1 MTRLKEGRFMPLLS
15 AQLCAISFQGNASN
29 GLQQDAFFLIDD
41 YYQTPLGIT
50 EVKMCEKDFCVAVA
64 DGVAQTNLSQ
74 YASLSAV
81 KAVKKFW
88 HNYQL
93 NQNQSTVMSMQSI
106 YEHVANAPSKYRGA
120 MTTLALVYRLKDSDE
135 IVVKHVGDSRVYL
148 QRHDETTKNGWRC
161 ITRDHN
167 LLNQLVDDNAEAE
180 GRKADVSEYNKQGM
194 ATALY
199 TITDYLTIDNDEISN
214 PMPSYDSQILQVKAG
229 DCLVVCSD
237 GVHDLV
243 SCEEWSTIDEQTDLQ
258 DWLKNL
264 RKQIYVSQG
273 RAYDNVTVIVI
284 RFC

>member
-1 MTRLKEGRFMPLLS
+1 MPPLS
-15 AQLCAISFQGNASN
+15 AQLCAMSFQGNASN
-29 GLQQDAFFLIDD
+29 GLQQDAFFFLND

-50 EVKMCEKDFCVAVA
+50 EVQMCEKDFCVAVA
-64 DGVAQTNLSQ
+64 DGVAQSNLSQ

-81 KAVKKFW
+81 KAVKKLW
-88 HNYQL
+88 KNYQL
-93 NQNQSTVMSMQSI
+93 NQNQSAFMSMQSI
-106 YEHVANAPSKYRGA
+106 YEQIANAPIKYRGA
-120 MTTLALVYRLKDSDE
+120 MTTLALAYRLKDSDE
-135 IVVKHVGDSRVYL
+135 IVIKHVGDSRVYL
-148 QRHDETTKNGWRC
+148 QRDDGQSQNGWRC

-167 LLNQLVDDNAEAE
+167 LLNQLVDDNAETE
-180 GRKADVSEYNKQGM
+180 GRTADFGEYNKLGM
-194 ATALY
+194 ATSLY
-199 TITDYLTIDNDEISN
+199 TITDYLTIDSDEISN
-214 PMPSYDSQILQVKAG
+214 PMPSYDNQILQVKAG

-243 SCEEWSTIDEQTDLQ
+243 SCEEWSTINEQTDLQ

>member
-1 MTRLKEGRFMPLLS
+1 MPLLS
-15 AQLCAISFQGNASN
+15 AQFCAMSFQGNAVN
-29 GLQQDAFFLIDD
+29 QLQQDAFFFLDD

-50 EVKMCEKDFCVAVA
+50 EIKMCEKDFCVAVA
-64 DGVAQTNLSQ
+64 DGVAQSNLSQ
-74 YASLSAV
+74 YASLIAV
-81 KAVKKFW
+81 KAVKKLW
-88 HNYQL
+88 KNYQL
-93 NQNQSTVMSMQSI
+93 EQNQSTVMSMQSI
-106 YEHVANAPSKYRGA
+106 YEQIANAPIKYRGA
-120 MTTLALVYRLKDSDE
+120 MTTLVLAYRLKDSDE
-135 IVVKHVGDSRVYL
+135 IIIKHVGDSRVYL
-148 QRHDETTKNGWRC
+148 QRDDGQSQNGWRC

-167 LLNQLVDDNAEAE
+167 LLNQLIDDKAEAE
-180 GRKADVSEYNKQGM
+180 NRIADFSEYNKLGM

-199 TITDYLTIDNDEISN
+199 TITDYLTIDSDEISN

>member
-1 MTRLKEGRFMPLLS
+1 MPPLS
-15 AQLCAISFQGNASN
+15 AQLCAMSFQGNASN
-29 GLQQDAFFLIDD
+29 GLQQDAFFFLND

-50 EVKMCEKDFCVAVA
+50 EVQTSEEAFCVAVA
-64 DGVAQTNLSQ
+64 DGVAQSSLSQ
-74 YASLSAV
+74 YASLIAV
-81 KAVKKFW
+81 KAVKRLWKS
-88 HNYQL
+88 YQ
-93 NQNQSTVMSMQSI
+93 NGQNQSVVVSMQSI
-106 YEHVANAPSKYRGA
+106 YEQIANAPSKYYGA
-120 MTTLALVYRLKDSDE
+120 MTTLALAYRLKDSDE
-135 IVVKHVGDSRVYL
+135 IVIKHVGDSRVYL
-148 QRHDETTKNGWRC
+148 QRDDGQSQNGWRC

-180 GRKADVSEYNKQGM
+180 GRTTDFSEYNKQGM
-194 ATALY
+194 ATSLY
-199 TITDYLTIDNDEISN
+199 TITDYLTIDNDEISS

>member
-1 MTRLKEGRFMPLLS
+1 MPLLS
-15 AQLCAISFQGNASN
+15 AQFCAMSFQGNASN
-29 GLQQDAFFLIDD
+29 GLQQDAFFFLNDC
-41 YYQTPLGIT
+41 YQTSLGIT
-50 EVKMCEKDFCVAVA
+50 EVQTSEEAFCVAVA
-64 DGVAQTNLSQ
+64 DGVAQSSLSQ
-74 YASLSAV
+74 YASLIAV
-81 KAVKKFW
+81 KAVKRLWKS
-88 HNYQL
+88 YQL
-93 NQNQSTVMSMQSI
+93 NQNQSAFMSMQSI
-106 YEHVANAPSKYRGA
+106 YEQIANAPIKYRGA
-120 MTTLALVYRLKDSDE
+120 MTTLVLAYRLKDSDE
-135 IVVKHVGDSRVYL
+135 IIIKHVGDSRVYL
-148 QRHDETTKNGWRC
+148 QRDNRQSRNGWRC

-180 GRKADVSEYNKQGM
+180 GRTTDFSEYNKQGM
-194 ATALY
+194 ATSLY
-199 TITDYLTIDNDEISN
+199 TITDYLTIDNDVLSN
-214 PMPSYDSQILQVKAG
+214 PMPSSDSQILQVKAG

>member
-1 MTRLKEGRFMPLLS
+1 MPPLS
-15 AQLCAISFQGNASN
+15 AQLCAMSFQGNAVN
-29 GLQQDAFFLIDD
+29 QLQQDAFFFLND

-50 EVKMCEKDFCVAVA
+50 EVQTSEEAFCVAVA
-64 DGVAQTNLSQ
+64 DGVAQSSLSQ
-74 YASLSAV
+74 YASLIAV
-81 KAVKKFW
+81 KAVKRLWKS
-88 HNYQL
+88 YQ
-93 NQNQSTVMSMQSI
+93 NGQNQSVVVSMQSI
-106 YEHVANAPSKYRGA
+106 YEQIANAPSKYYGA
-120 MTTLALVYRLKDSDE
+120 MTTLALAYRLKDSDE
-135 IVVKHVGDSRVYL
+135 IVIKHVGDSRVYL
-148 QRHDETTKNGWRC
+148 QRSDATTNNGWRC

-167 LLNQLVDDNAEAE
+167 LLNQLIDDKAEAE
-180 GRKADVSEYNKQGM
+180 NRIADFSEYNKLGM

-199 TITDYLTIDNDEISN
+199 TITDYLTIDSDEISN

-264 RKQIYVSQG
+264 RKQIYASNG

>member
-1 MTRLKEGRFMPLLS
+1 MPLLS
-15 AQLCAISFQGNASN
+15 AQFCAMSFQGNAVN
-29 GLQQDAFFLIDD
+29 QLQQDAFFLIDD

-64 DGVAQTNLSQ
+64 DGVAQSNLSQ
-74 YASLSAV
+74 YASLIAV
-81 KAVKKFW
+81 KAVKKLW
-88 HNYQL
+88 KNYQL
-93 NQNQSTVMSMQSI
+93 EQNQSTVMSMHSI
-106 YEHVANAPSKYRGA
+106 YEQIANAPSKYYGA
-120 MTTLALVYRLKDSDE
+120 MTTLALAYRLKDSDE
-135 IVVKHVGDSRVYL
+135 IVIKHVGDSRVYL
-148 QRHDETTKNGWRC
+148 QRDDGQSQNGWRC

-167 LLNQLVDDNAEAE
+167 LLNQLIEDKAEAE
-180 GRKADVSEYNKQGM
+180 GRTADFSEYNKLGM

-199 TITDYLTIDNDEISN
+199 TITDYLTIDSDEISN

>member
-1 MTRLKEGRFMPLLS
+1 MPPLS
-15 AQLCAISFQGNASN
+15 AQLCAMSFQGNAVN
-29 GLQQDAFFLIDD
+29 QLQQDAFFFLNDC
-41 YYQTPLGIT
+41 YQTSLGIT
-50 EVKMCEKDFCVAVA
+50 EVQTSEEAFCVAVA
-64 DGVAQTNLSQ
+64 DGVAQSSLSQ
-74 YASLSAV
+74 YASLIAV
-81 KAVKKFW
+81 KAVKRLWKS
-88 HNYQL
+88 YQ
-93 NQNQSTVMSMQSI
+93 NGQNQSVVVSMQSI
-106 YEHVANAPSKYRGA
+106 YEQIANAPSKYYGA
-120 MTTLALVYRLKDSDE
+120 MTTLVLAYRLKDSDE
-135 IVVKHVGDSRVYL
+135 IIIKHVGDSRVYL
-148 QRHDETTKNGWRC
+148 QRDDGQSQNGWRC

-180 GRKADVSEYNKQGM
+180 GRTTDFSEYNKQGM
-194 ATALY
+194 ATSLY
-199 TITDYLTIDNDEISN
+199 TITDYLTIDNDEISS

-243 SCEEWSTIDEQTDLQ
+243 SCEEWSTIDEQTELQ

>member
-1 MTRLKEGRFMPLLS
+1 MPLLS
-15 AQLCAISFQGNASN
+15 AQFCAMSFQGNAVN
-29 GLQQDAFFLIDD
+29 QLQQDAFFFLDD

-50 EVKMCEKDFCVAVA
+50 EIKMCEKDFCVAVA
-64 DGVAQTNLSQ
+64 DGVAQSNLSQ
-74 YASLSAV
+74 YASLIAV
-81 KAVKKFW
+81 KAVKKLW
-88 HNYQL
+88 KNYQL
-93 NQNQSTVMSMQSI
+93 EQNQSTVMSMHSI
-106 YEHVANAPSKYRGA
+106 YEQIANAPSKYYGA
-120 MTTLALVYRLKDSDE
+120 MTTLVLAYRLKDSDE
-135 IVVKHVGDSRVYL
+135 IIIKHVGDSRVYL
-148 QRHDETTKNGWRC
+148 QRDDGQSQNGWRC

-167 LLNQLVDDNAEAE
+167 LLNQLIDDKAEAE
-180 GRKADVSEYNKQGM
+180 NRIADFSEYNKLGM

-199 TITDYLTIDNDEISN
+199 TITDYLTIDSDEISN

>member
-1 MTRLKEGRFMPLLS
+1 MPPLS
-15 AQLCAISFQGNASN
+15 AQLCAMSFQGNASN
-29 GLQQDAFFLIDD
+29 GLQQDAFFFLNDC
-41 YYQTPLGIT
+41 YQTSLGIT
-50 EVKMCEKDFCVAVA
+50 EVQTSEEAFCVAVA
-64 DGVAQTNLSQ
+64 DGVAQSSLSQ
-74 YASLSAV
+74 YASLIAV
-81 KAVKKFW
+81 KAVKRLWKS
-88 HNYQL
+88 YQ
-93 NQNQSTVMSMQSI
+93 NGQNQSVVVSMQSI
-106 YEHVANAPSKYRGA
+106 YEQIANAPIKYRGA
-120 MTTLALVYRLKDSDE
+120 MTTLVLAYRLKDSDE
-135 IVVKHVGDSRVYL
+135 IIIKHVGDSRVYL
-148 QRHDETTKNGWRC
+148 QRDDRESQNGWRC

-167 LLNQLVDDNAEAE
+167 LLNQLVDDNAETE
-180 GRKADVSEYNKQGM
+180 GRAADFVEYNKLGM

>member
-1 MTRLKEGRFMPLLS
+1 MPPLS
-15 AQLCAISFQGNASN
+15 AQLCAMSFQGNAVN
-29 GLQQDAFFLIDD
+29 QLQQDAFFFLNDC
-41 YYQTPLGIT
+41 YQTSLGIT
-50 EVKMCEKDFCVAVA
+50 EVQTSEEAFCVAVA
-64 DGVAQTNLSQ
+64 DGVAQSNLSQ
-74 YASLSAV
+74 YASLIAV
-81 KAVKKFW
+81 KAVKKLW
-88 HNYQL
+88 KNYQL
-93 NQNQSTVMSMQSI
+93 EQNQSTVMSMHSI
-106 YEHVANAPSKYRGA
+106 YEQIANAPIKYRGA
-120 MTTLALVYRLKDSDE
+120 MTTLVLAYRLKDSDE
-135 IVVKHVGDSRVYL
+135 IIIKHVGDSRVYL
-148 QRHDETTKNGWRC
+148 QRDDRESQNGWRC

-180 GRKADVSEYNKQGM
+180 GRTADFSEYNKLGM

-199 TITDYLTIDNDEISN
+199 TITDYLTIDSDEISN

>member
-1 MTRLKEGRFMPLLS
+1 MPPLF
-15 AQLCAISFQGNASN
+15 AQLCAMSFQGNASN
-29 GLQQDAFFLIDD
+29 GLQQDAFFFLNDC
-41 YYQTPLGIT
+41 YQTSLGIT
-50 EVKMCEKDFCVAVA
+50 EVQTSEEAFCVAVA
-64 DGVAQTNLSQ
+64 DGVAQSNLSQ
-74 YASLSAV
+74 YASLIAV
-81 KAVKKFW
+81 KAVKKLW
-88 HNYQL
+88 KNYQL
-93 NQNQSTVMSMQSI
+93 EQNQSTVMSMQSI
-106 YEHVANAPSKYRGA
+106 YEQIANAPIKYRGA
-120 MTTLALVYRLKDSDE
+120 MTTLVLAYRLKDSDE
-135 IVVKHVGDSRVYL
+135 IIIKHVGDSRVYL
-148 QRHDETTKNGWRC
+148 QRDDGESQNGWRC

-167 LLNQLVDDNAEAE
+167 LLNQLVDDKAEAE
-180 GRKADVSEYNKQGM
+180 GRTTDFSEYNKQGM

-199 TITDYLTIDNDEISN
+199 TITDYLTIDSDEISN

>member
-1 MTRLKEGRFMPLLS
+1 MPPLS
-15 AQLCAISFQGNASN
+15 TQLCAMSFQGNASN
-29 GLQQDAFFLIDD
+29 GLQQDAFFFLNDC
-41 YYQTPLGIT
+41 YQTSLGIT
-50 EVKMCEKDFCVAVA
+50 EVQTSEEAFCVAVA
-64 DGVAQTNLSQ
+64 DGVAQSNLSQ
-74 YASLSAV
+74 YASLIAV
-81 KAVKKFW
+81 KAVKKLW
-88 HNYQL
+88 KNYQL
-93 NQNQSTVMSMQSI
+93 EQNQSTVMSMHSI
-106 YEHVANAPSKYRGA
+106 YEQLANAPSKYYGA
-120 MTTLALVYRLKDSDE
+120 MTTLAIVYRLKDSDE
-135 IVVKHVGDSRVYL
+135 VIIKHVGDSRVYL
-148 QRHDETTKNGWRC
+148 QRDDRESQNGWRC

-167 LLNQLVDDNAEAE
+167 LLNQLVDDNAETE
-180 GRKADVSEYNKQGM
+180 GRAADFSEYNKQGM

-229 DCLVVCSD
+229 DCLVICSD

>member
-1 MTRLKEGRFMPLLS
+1 MPPLS
-15 AQLCAISFQGNASN
+15 AQLCAMSFQGNASN
-29 GLQQDAFFLIDD
+29 GLQQDAFFFLND

-50 EVKMCEKDFCVAVA
+50 EVQTSEEAFCVAVA
-64 DGVAQTNLSQ
+64 DGVAQSNLSQ
-74 YASLSAV
+74 YASLIAV
-81 KAVKKFW
+81 RAVKKLW
-88 HNYQL
+88 KSYQ
-93 NQNQSTVMSMQSI
+93 NGQNQSVVVSMQSI
-106 YEHVANAPSKYRGA
+106 YEQIANAPSKYYGA
-120 MTTLALVYRLKDSDE
+120 MTTLALAYRLKDSDE
-135 IVVKHVGDSRVYL
+135 IVIKHVGDSRVYL
-148 QRHDETTKNGWRC
+148 QRDNRQSRNGWRC

-167 LLNQLVDDNAEAE
+167 LLNQLIDDNAETE
-180 GRKADVSEYNKQGM
+180 GRAADFGEYNKQGM

-199 TITDYLTIDNDEISN
+199 TITDYLTIDSDEISN
-214 PMPSYDSQILQVKAG
+214 PMPSYDRQILQVKAG
-229 DCLVVCSD
+229 NCLVVCSD

>member
-1 MTRLKEGRFMPLLS
+1 MPPLS
-15 AQLCAISFQGNASN
+15 AQLCAMSFQGNASN
-29 GLQQDAFFLIDD
+29 GLQQDAFFFLNDC
-41 YYQTPLGIT
+41 YQTSLGIT
-50 EVKMCEKDFCVAVA
+50 EVQTCEKDFCVAVA
-64 DGVAQTNLSQ
+64 DGVAQSNLSQ
-74 YASLSAV
+74 HASLSAV
-81 KAVKKFW
+81 KAVKKLW
-88 HNYQL
+88 HSYH
-93 NQNQSTVMSMQSI
+93 NQKNPTAFMSMQSI
-106 YEHVANAPSKYRGA
+106 YEQVANAPSKYYGA
-120 MTTLALVYRLKDSDE
+120 MTTLAIVYRLKDSDE
-135 IVVKHVGDSRVYL
+135 VIIKHVGDSRVYL
-148 QRHDETTKNGWRC
+148 QRDNRQSQNGWRC

-167 LLNQLVDDNAEAE
+167 LLNQLVDDKAEAE
-180 GRKADVSEYNKQGM
+180 GRTTDFSEYNKQGM

-199 TITDYLTIDNDEISN
+199 TITDYLTIDSDEINN

>member
-1 MTRLKEGRFMPLLS
+1 MPPLS
-15 AQLCAISFQGNASN
+15 AQLCAMSFQGNASN
-29 GLQQDAFFLIDD
+29 GLQQDAFFFLND

-50 EVKMCEKDFCVAVA
+50 EVQTSEEAFCVAVA
-64 DGVAQTNLSQ
+64 DGVAQSSLSQ
-74 YASLSAV
+74 YASLIAV
-81 KAVKKFW
+81 KAVKRLWKS
-88 HNYQL
+88 YQ
-93 NQNQSTVMSMQSI
+93 NGQNQSVVVSMQSI
-106 YEHVANAPSKYRGA
+106 YEQIANAPSKYYGA
-120 MTTLALVYRLKDSDE
+120 MTTLALAYRLKDSDE
-135 IVVKHVGDSRVYL
+135 IVIKHVGDSRVYL
-148 QRHDETTKNGWRC
+148 QRSDATTNNGWRC

-180 GRKADVSEYNKQGM
+180 GRTTDFSEYNKQGM
-194 ATALY
+194 ATSLY
-199 TITDYLTIDNDEISN
+199 TITDYLTIDNDEISS

>member
-1 MTRLKEGRFMPLLS
+1 M
-15 AQLCAISFQGNASN
+15 SFQGNAVN
-29 GLQQDAFFLIDD
+29 QLQQDAFFLIDD

-64 DGVAQTNLSQ
+64 DGVAQSNLSQ
-74 YASLSAV
+74 YASLIAV
-81 KAVKKFW
+81 KAVKKLW
-88 HNYQL
+88 KNYQL
-93 NQNQSTVMSMQSI
+93 NQNQSAFMSMQSI
-106 YEHVANAPSKYRGA
+106 YEQIANAPSKNRGA
-120 MTTLALVYRLKDSDE
+120 MTTLVLAYRLKDSDE
-135 IVVKHVGDSRVYL
+135 IIIKHVGDSRVYL
-148 QRHDETTKNGWRC
+148 QWDDRESQNGWRC
-161 ITRDHN
+161 VTRDHN
-167 LLNQLVDDNAEAE
+167 LLNQLVDDNAETE
-180 GRKADVSEYNKQGM
+180 GRAADFSEYNKLGM

>member
-1 MTRLKEGRFMPLLS
+1 MPLLS
-15 AQLCAISFQGNASN
+15 AQFCAMSFQGNASN
-29 GLQQDAFFLIDD
+29 GLQQDAFFFLND

-50 EVKMCEKDFCVAVA
+50 EVQTSEEAFCVAVA
-64 DGVAQTNLSQ
+64 DGVAQSNLSQ

-81 KAVKKFW
+81 KAVKKLW
-88 HNYQL
+88 KNYQL
-93 NQNQSTVMSMQSI
+93 NQNQSAFMSMQSI
-106 YEHVANAPSKYRGA
+106 YEQIANAPSKNRGA
-120 MTTLALVYRLKDSDE
+120 MTTLALAYRLNDRDE
-135 IVVKHVGDSRVYL
+135 IVIKHVGDSRVYL
-148 QRHDETTKNGWRC
+148 QRDDGQSQNGWRC

-167 LLNQLVDDNAEAE
+167 LLNQLVDDNAETE
-180 GRKADVSEYNKQGM
+180 GRAADFGEYNKLGM

>member
-1 MTRLKEGRFMPLLS
+1 MPLLS
-15 AQLCAISFQGNASN
+15 AQFCAMSFQGNAVN
-29 GLQQDAFFLIDD
+29 QLQQDAFFFLNDC
-41 YYQTPLGIT
+41 YQTSLGIT
-50 EVKMCEKDFCVAVA
+50 EVQTSEEAFCVAVA
-64 DGVAQTNLSQ
+64 DGVAQSNLSQ
-74 YASLSAV
+74 YASLIAV
-81 KAVKKFW
+81 KAVKKLW
-88 HNYQL
+88 HSYH
-93 NQNQSTVMSMQSI
+93 NQKKPTAFMSMQSI
-106 YEHVANAPSKYRGA
+106 YEQVANAPSKYYGA
-120 MTTLALVYRLKDSDE
+120 MTTLAIVYRLKDSDE
-135 IVVKHVGDSRVYL
+135 VIIKHVGDSRVYL
-148 QRHDETTKNGWRC
+148 QRDDRESQNGWRC

-167 LLNQLVDDNAEAE
+167 LLNQLVDDNAETE
-180 GRKADVSEYNKQGM
+180 GRAADFGEYNKLGM

>member
-1 MTRLKEGRFMPLLS
+1 MPLLS
-15 AQLCAISFQGNASN
+15 AQFCAMSFQGNASN
-29 GLQQDAFFLIDD
+29 GLQQDAFFFLNDC
-41 YYQTPLGIT
+41 YQTSLGIT
-50 EVKMCEKDFCVAVA
+50 EVQTSEEAFCVAVA
-64 DGVAQTNLSQ
+64 DGVAQSSLSQ
-74 YASLSAV
+74 YASLIAV
-81 KAVKKFW
+81 KAVKRLWKS
-88 HNYQL
+88 YQL
-93 NQNQSTVMSMQSI
+93 NQNQSAFMSMQSI
-106 YEHVANAPSKYRGA
+106 YEQIANAPIKYRGA
-120 MTTLALVYRLKDSDE
+120 MTTLVLAYRLKDSDE
-135 IVVKHVGDSRVYL
+135 IIIKHVGDSRVYL
-148 QRHDETTKNGWRC
+148 QRDNRQSRNGWRC

-180 GRKADVSEYNKQGM
+180 GRTTDFGEYNKLGM

-199 TITDYLTIDNDEISN
+199 TITDYLTIDSDEISN

-264 RKQIYVSQG
+264 RKQIYASNG
-273 RAYDNVTVIVI
+273 RAYDNVTVIII

>member
-1 MTRLKEGRFMPLLS
+1 MPPLS
-15 AQLCAISFQGNASN
+15 AQLCAMSFQGNASN
-29 GLQQDAFFLIDD
+29 GLQQDAFFFLND

-50 EVKMCEKDFCVAVA
+50 EVQTSEEAFCVAVA
-64 DGVAQTNLSQ
+64 DGVAQSSLSQ
-74 YASLSAV
+74 YASLIAV
-81 KAVKKFW
+81 KAVKRLWKS
-88 HNYQL
+88 YQ
-93 NQNQSTVMSMQSI
+93 NGQNQSVVVSMQSI
-106 YEHVANAPSKYRGA
+106 YEQIANAPSKYYGA
-120 MTTLALVYRLKDSDE
+120 MTTLALAYRLKDSDE
-135 IVVKHVGDSRVYL
+135 IVIKHVGDSRVYL
-148 QRHDETTKNGWRC
+148 QRDDGQSQNGWRC

-180 GRKADVSEYNKQGM
+180 GRTTDFGEYNKLGM

-199 TITDYLTIDNDEISN
+199 TITDYLTIDSDEISN

-243 SCEEWSTIDEQTDLQ
+243 SCEEWSTIDEQTELQ